1 MNKLLICS
9 SNTIEKLLI
18 MIKQYYYTEN
28 IIVNDENK
36 IINTK
41 LNKELGEIVF
51 KNNRYKYFV

>member
-1 MNKLLICS
+1 MKNLLICS
-9 SNTIEKLLI
+9 SNTIDKLLI

-28 IIVNDENK
+28 IIINDENK
-36 IINTK
+36 VINTK